1 MTFVPKKSLGQNFLN
16 DKKVIKIIVDTGNIG
31 QSDFILEVGAGTGN
45 LTEIILEQS
54 PKKLIV
60 IEKDQRLALYLN
72 EKFTDL
78 KNSLGNIGESKLLLI
93 TSISVLD
100 EYYETKKK
108 IDIQKKEI
116 NKITEKFKELKS
128 LVYNYRDLKE
138 KEISELSKS
147 QDNLKN
153 EIEIN
158 RNNYET
164 LVDKTTLELENFIKR
179 NDPDSK
185 IQ

>member
-1 MTFVPKKSLGQNFLN
+1 MANVSIKFNGKEFLLSCEDGQEEHLEELLIQINKKFNNFKNEL
-16 DKKVIKIIVDTGNIG
+16 
-31 QSDFILEVGAGTGN
+31 GN
-45 LTEIILEQS
+45 L
-54 PKKLIV
+54 
-60 IEKDQRLALYLN
+60 
-72 EKFTDL
+72 
-78 KNSLGNIGESKLLLI
+78 GENKLLLI
-93 TSISVLD
+93 TAVKVMD

-108 IDIQKKEI
+108 LDIQKKEI
-116 NKITEKFKELKS
+116 NKITERFKELKS

-138 KEISELSKS
+138 KEISELSKK